1 MPDINRPGSG
11 HSIDLNSD
19 MGESFGAYTL
29 GHDAALLDSVSSAN
43 VACGF
48 HGGDPRVMAATVA
61 LAREKGVAVGAHP
74 SYPDL
79 VGFGRRE
86 MAISPQEA
94 YADLLY
100 QLGALY
106 AFCRAAGIPLQHVK
120 PHGAIYNR
128 AAVDEPLADAL
139 ARAVAAFDRE
149 LILVGLP
156 NSATERAARAAGIP
170 YAREAFADRAYN
182 PDGTLA
188 SRKLPGAV
196 ISDPQEVAR
205 RAVTMV
211 TQGRVRTIE
220 GGEIALEAETLC
232 IHGDTPGAPELA
244 RSVRAALEQAGV
256 THPPDGGTRGK
267 AIAPVSEPADDPLS
281 DAPPA
286 YRAMGDGAVLVEFA
300 NVVSPRVNRRVQSLA
315 AALDANPPPGLLD
328 LIPAYRTL
336 LVVYDPLAIGYDA
349 LLERLRMLDGLSQAT
364 APVSRVVTLPVVY
377 GGEFGPDLPVV
388 AAHTGLPEDEVIARH
403 TAGRY
408 LVYFLGFSPGFA
420 YLGGLDPSLATP
432 RLREPRLRVPAGSV
446 GIAGTQTGV
455 YPEATPGGWQLIGRT
470 PLRLYDPTTADPFL
484 LHPGDEL
491 RFAAIDAEEY
501 RRLAASLTL

>member
-1 MPDINRPGSG
+1 MRESNSPSNGP
-11 HSIDLNSD
+11 SIDLNSD

-29 GHDAALLDSVSSAN
+29 GHDAALLDFVSSAN

-86 MAISPQEA
+86 MAVTPQEA
-94 YADLLY
+94 YDDLLY

-156 NSATERAARAAGIP
+156 NSATERAARAVGIP
-170 YAREAFADRAYN
+170 FAREAFADRAYN

-196 ISDPQEVAR
+196 ISDPAEVAR
-205 RAVTMV
+205 RAAAML
-211 TQGRVRTIE
+211 TQGRVRTID
-220 GGEIALEAETLC
+220 GGEIALAAETLC

-244 RSVRAALEQAGV
+244 RAVRAALEQAGV
-256 THPPDGGTRGK
+256 AIRPMAELVGK
-267 AIAPVSEPADDPLS
+267 
-281 DAPPA
+281 
-286 YRAMGDGAVLVEFA
+286 R
-300 NVVSPRVNRRVQSLA
+300 
-315 AALDANPPPGLLD
+315 
-328 LIPAYRTL
+328 
-336 LVVYDPLAIGYDA
+336 
-349 LLERLRMLDGLSQAT
+349 
-364 APVSRVVTLPVVY
+364 
-377 GGEFGPDLPVV
+377 
-388 AAHTGLPEDEVIARH
+388 
-403 TAGRY
+403 
-408 LVYFLGFSPGFA
+408 
-420 YLGGLDPSLATP
+420 
-432 RLREPRLRVPAGSV
+432 
-446 GIAGTQTGV
+446 
-455 YPEATPGGWQLIGRT
+455 
-470 PLRLYDPTTADPFL
+470 
-484 LHPGDEL
+484 
-491 RFAAIDAEEY
+491 
-501 RRLAASLTL
+501 